1 MDPARLLYSSNLL
14 GKNTEAGCQF
24 LLQGI
29 FLTQGLNPHLLHL
42 LHWQV
47 DSLALEPPGKPQLL
61 HYDNSIKLS
70 SPIVW
75 TSLVAQLAKNLPA
88 VQETLVRF
96 LGWEDTLEIG

>member
-1 MDPARLLYSSNLL
+1 M
-14 GKNTEAGCQF
+14 GFHF

-47 DSLALEPPGKPQLL
+47 DSLALEPPGRPQLL